1 MPVQVKIC
9 GITSA
14 EAADAAVRAG
24 ADFVGLNLHPASPRY
39 LRADAARALAERMR
53 GRVRLAIVLSD
64 PADEA
69 IAQAVAAVK
78 PDIIQLHGR
87 ESRERVAEVRGRFGV
102 EVMKAFPIAE
112 ASDLAQV
119 PAYEAVADMLM
130 FDAKPPKGAAYS
142 GGHGSAFDWQL
153 LRGRK
158 FMRPWMLAGGL
169 NPENVAR
176 AIATSGAEIVDV
188 SSGVE
193 TAPGQKSA
201 SLIADFVANA
211 RSSQFVSPPPL
222 AGGGWGVG

>member
-1 MPVQVKIC
+1 MGIQVKIC

-24 ADFVGLNLHPASPRY
+24 ADFAGLNLHPASPRY
-39 LRADAARALAERMR
+39 LRPDAARALAERMR
-53 GRVRLAIVLSD
+53 GRVRLAIVLSN
-64 PADEA
+64 PTDEA

-78 PDIIQLHGR
+78 PDIIQLHGN
-87 ESRERVAEVRGRFGV
+87 EPRERVAEIRGHFGI
-102 EVMKAFPIAE
+102 EVMKAMPVAE
-112 ASDLAQV
+112 ASDLAGV
-119 PAYEAVADMLM
+119 PAYEAVADIMM

-158 FMRPWMLAGGL
+158 FTRPWMLAGGL

-176 AIATSGAEIVDV
+176 AIAVSGTEIVDV

-201 SLIADFVANA
+201 ALIAEFIANA
-211 RSSQFVSPPPL
+211 RSARYS
-222 AGGGWGVG
+222 AEARA

>member
-1 MPVQVKIC
+1 MGIQVKIC

-24 ADFVGLNLHPASPRY
+24 ADFAGLNLHPTSPRY
-39 LRADAARALAERMR
+39 LRLDAARTLAERMR

-64 PADEA
+64 PTDEA

-78 PDIIQLHGR
+78 PDVIQLHGS
-87 ESRERVAEVRGRFGV
+87 EPRERVAEVRGRFDIAV
-102 EVMKAFPIAE
+102 IKALPIAE
-112 ASDLAQV
+112 AADFARVL
-119 PAYEAVADMLM
+119 PYESVADMLM
-130 FDAKPPKGAAYS
+130 FDAKPPKGATYS

-158 FMRPWMLAGGL
+158 FSRPWLLAGGL

-176 AIATSGAEIVDV
+176 AIAVSGTEIVDV

-193 TAPGQKSA
+193 TAPGQKSTA
-201 SLIADFVANA
+201 LIAEFVANA
-211 RSSQFVSPPPL
+211 RAARYS
-222 AGGGWGVG
+222 AEARR

>member
-1 MPVQVKIC
+1 MGIQVKIC

-24 ADFVGLNLHPASPRY
+24 ADFAGLNLHPTSPRN
-39 LRADAARALAERMR
+39 LAPRRSAHSPSACADACGWPLCSAM
-53 GRVRLAIVLSD
+53 
-64 PADEA
+64 PTDEA

-78 PDIIQLHGR
+78 PDFIQLHGN
-87 ESRERVAEVRGRFGV
+87 EPRERVAEIRGALRYRGDQGRCRSPRP
-102 EVMKAFPIAE
+102 PI
-112 ASDLAQV
+112 SPNV

-130 FDAKPPKGAAYS
+130 FDARPPQGAARS

-158 FMRPWMLAGGL
+158 FVRPWFLAGGL

-176 AIATSGAEIVDV
+176 AVATSGAEIVDV

-193 TAPGQKSA
+193 TAPGVKE
-201 SLIADFVANA
+201 
-211 RSSQFVSPPPL
+211 RRR
-222 AGGGWGVG
+222 